1 MICAVRNTAILRHKI
16 QLTMQIL
23 DGNLTSRT
31 IKAEIAQK
39 VQDRVAQGLRK
50 PHLAAVL
57 VGDNGASMTY
67 VGAKV
72 KACEEVGFD
81 STLIQRTESCTEAEL
96 LAIVHELNT
105 NDAIDGYI
113 IQLPLPA
120 HINEK
125 RILQAVSP
133 DKDVDGF
140 HPENIGRMAL
150 NLPCFLPATPAG
162 IVTLLDRYKIETT
175 GKRCVI
181 LGRSNIV
188 GMPMTLLMQRNASP
202 GNCTV
207 TVLHSKSKD
216 VAAICRE
223 ADIIIAAIGQPEFV
237 KADMVKE
244 GAVVVD
250 VGITRVPDTTKKSG
264 FRLAGDVAFD
274 EVAPKCAWITPVP
287 GGVGPMTIVSLL
299 SNTLLAAENSSLSKD

>member
-1 MICAVRNTAILRHKI
+1 
-16 QLTMQIL
+16 MQIL

-31 IKAEIAQK
+31 IKNEIAQK
-39 VQDRVAQGLRK
+39 VQEWQSKGIRK

-57 VGDNGASMTY
+57 VGENGASMTY
-67 VGAKV
+67 VCAKV

-81 STLIQRTESCTEAEL
+81 STLIQRPASCTEDEL
-96 LAIVHELNT
+96 LAIVHDLNA
-105 NDAIDGYI
+105 NPDIDGYI

-120 HINEK
+120 HISDK
-125 RILQAVSP
+125 RVLEAVDPS
-133 DKDVDGF
+133 KDVDGF

-162 IVTLLDRYKIETT
+162 IVTLLERYGIETS
-175 GKRCVI
+175 GKHCVV
-181 LGRSNIV
+181 LGRSHIV
-188 GMPMTLLMQRNASP
+188 GMPMTLLMQRNAQP

-207 TVLHSKSKD
+207 TVVHSKSKNID
-216 VAAICRE
+216 AICRE

-237 KADMVKE
+237 KADMVKQ

-250 VGITRVPDTTKKSG
+250 VGITRVADASKKSG
-264 FRLAGDVAFD
+264 FRLCGDVAFD
-274 EVAPKCAWITPVP
+274 EVAPKCSFITPVP

-299 SNTLLAAENSSLSKD
+299 MNTLLAAENRSVSK